1 MSLGF
6 LGMLKS
12 RNDMDVVSYIRYL
25 SWYLQYQESIRT
37 LFKDYILLGAW
48 DIQVE
53 SFNHLTS
60 SYIKWCACSQI
71 SAFPTALINT
81 WKKRTIFEIPK

>member
-12 RNDMDVVSYIRYL
+12 RSNMDVVSIIRYL

-60 SYIKWCACSQI
+60 SYLKWCACSQI

-81 WKKRTIFEIPK
+81 WKERTIFEIPK